1 MNVFRFEP
9 LLLLFLRLI
18 LDLLIV
24 IQDPEINELIDG

>member
-18 LDLLIV
+18 QDLLIV
-24 IQDPEINELIDG
+24 IQDPEINELIDR